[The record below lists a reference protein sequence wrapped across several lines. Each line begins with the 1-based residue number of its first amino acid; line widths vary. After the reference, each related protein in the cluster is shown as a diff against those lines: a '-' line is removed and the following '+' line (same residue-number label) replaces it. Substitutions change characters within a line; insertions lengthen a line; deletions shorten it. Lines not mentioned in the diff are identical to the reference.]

1 MPPSHAAE
9 SPPSPAELAVVVPVR
24 NEQGNIGPLIDEISR
39 ALGAVDFEIVYVNDA
54 STDATASMLADSAA
68 EYPAVRV
75 VTHKAARGQSAA
87 IVSGI
92 KAARASVIA
101 TIDGDGQ
108 NDPADIPRLLAIYNE
123 ADDNARLL
131 VAGLRANRKD
141 TWVKRMSSRIAN
153 RVRSRLLHD
162 DTPDTGCGLKI
173 FSRRAFMEMPH
184 FDHMHRFLPA
194 LMLRQGGRV
203 VSVPVNHRHRRSG
216 ATNYGLFDRLW
227 VGIIDL
233 FGVIWLMKRG
243 LDPKNDTETESTAKK
258 RPPGETS

>member
-1 MPPSHAAE
+1 MPPSQTVE
-9 SPPSPAELAVVVPVR
+9 PPLFPAELAVVVPVR
-24 NEQGNIGPLIDEISR
+24 NEQDNIIPLIDEISR
-39 ALGAVDFEIVYVNDA
+39 ALGAVNHEIVYVNDA
-54 STDATASMLADSAA
+54 STDATASVLADSMA
-68 EYPAVRV
+68 EYPALRI
-75 VTHKAARGQSAA
+75 VTHKNARGQSAA

-92 KAARASVIA
+92 KAARATVIA

-108 NDPADIPRLLAIYNE
+108 NDPADIPRLLTVYNE
-123 ADDNARLL
+123 ADNNARLL
-131 VAGLRANRKD
+131 VAGLRAKRKD

-153 RVRSRLLHD
+153 RVRRRLLHD

-203 VSVPVNHRHRRSG
+203 VSVTVNHRPRRSG
-216 ATNYGLFDRLW
+216 ATKYGLFDRLW

-243 LDPKNDTETESTAKK
+243 LTPENDTTAKEP
-258 RPPGETS
+258 PPGEAS